1 MTVMCL
7 GVIFYIYAAWGLL
20 SLGGVDF
27 FFFKQLSTIPLY
39 GRTIICLA
47 SLHVLDIWCVPFFLP
62 AVMTEAAVNTP

>member
-7 GVIFYIYAAWGLL
+7 GVIFYIYTAWGLL

-27 FFFKQLSTIPLY
+27 FLKQLSTIPLY
-39 GRTIICLA
+39 GRMIICLV
-47 SLHVLDIWCVPFFLP
+47 SLHMLDIWCVPFFLP